1 MRKGTFSSQRA
12 GANSAA
18 HNSRKSVP
26 KYLLGLENGT
36 ENYYKLI
43 EDDKTFIE
51 KAKNI
56 YHQKVGQKMQQKQI
70 PNLVLETVLTL
81 KKEHTENDIKKLFD
95 ELRKKYGGHKLLE
108 LSIHRDEGHF
118 EKDGITYYPTKNI
131 LKKDDG
137 WYISDLD
144 MPKSNDDF
152 NIKVDI
158 STFKKVYNIHA
169 HCKFTMFDESTGR
182 TAHMQKKDMSSRIK
196 FTSEFLGLKY
206 APGENRLVKKSVN
219 QVKNEHHQKAV
230 IKKVT
235 QIIVK
240 QAISNTKTEMIE
252 SQKSSAE
259 DYTKLRE
266 LQKELLLKLKAKD
279 LTIEELEASIKY
291 FKNSRHYSNKELLDA
306 RETILNQNSTID
318 TLEAN
323 KVVLKQSIEDL
334 EDKTK
339 TLDTKIN
346 KYEDAFLTIK
356 EDAKNSDQVIQY
368 VEDLKNK
375 NKQQANTI
383 TNLENKI
390 INLTDYTKELE
401 DDFNNKLKLAIE
413 EHSNNSL
420 DKQIEE
426 EDNVEEAFNKILN
439 ECSEHYTKLRTKN
452 ENLDIN

>member
-18 HNSRKSVP
+18 HNSRKSAP
-26 KYLLGLENGT
+26 KYLLGLEAGT
-36 ENYYKLI
+36 KNYYELI
-43 EDDKTFIE
+43 EDDKSFIE

-56 YHQKVGQKMQQKQI
+56 YREKVGQKMQQKQI

-169 HCKFTMFDESTGR
+169 HCKFTMFNEETGR
-182 TAHMQKKDMSSRIK
+182 TAHMQKKDMSNRIK

-259 DYTKLRE
+259 DYSKLRD

-291 FKNSRHYSNKELLDA
+291 FKNSRHYSNKELINA
-306 RETILNQNSTID
+306 RETIFNQNTTID

-356 EDAKNSDQVIQY
+356 SDAKNSDQVIKY
-368 VEDLKNK
+368 VEDLK
-375 NKQQANTI
+375 
-383 TNLENKI
+383 NKI
-390 INLTDYTKELE
+390 INLTDYTKHLE
-401 DDFNNKLKLAIE
+401 EDFDNKLKLAIE
-413 EHSNNSL
+413 QHSNKIIKLKDN
-420 DKQIEE
+420 IE
-426 EDNVEEAFNKILN
+426 EDNTEEAFNKILN